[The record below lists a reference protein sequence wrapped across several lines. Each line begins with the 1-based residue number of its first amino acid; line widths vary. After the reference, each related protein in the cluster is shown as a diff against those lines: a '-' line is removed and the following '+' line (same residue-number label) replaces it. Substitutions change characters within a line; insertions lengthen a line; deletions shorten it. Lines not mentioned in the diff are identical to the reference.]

1 MSKKKS
7 YMDSKN
13 ILSEDVITSFFK
25 GLFRGMSRNLFGKKK
40 KPPKT
45 AQKNLQQSVDK
56 FNSAVDKGYD
66 WMNQLRKDNGLKPK
80 KRPFILKKG
89 EPPRRPSGI
98 SKLKRGG
105 MARKK

>member
-7 YMDSKN
+7 YMDKKN
-13 ILSEDVITSFFK
+13 ILSEDVISSFFK

-40 KPPKT
+40 KPSKT

-80 KRPFILKKG
+80 KRPKKLTTKDVMDDFNKG
-89 EPPRRPSGI
+89 R
-98 SKLKRGG
+98 L
-105 MARKK
+105 